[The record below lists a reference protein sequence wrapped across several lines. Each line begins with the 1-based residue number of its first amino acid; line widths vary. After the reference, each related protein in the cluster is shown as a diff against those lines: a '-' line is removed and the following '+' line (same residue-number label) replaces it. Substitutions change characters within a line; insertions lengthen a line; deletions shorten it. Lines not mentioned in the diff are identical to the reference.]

1 MSLYVLPENQELIW
15 KTISKV
21 PQFQQMNNQ
30 NNEKHLWFQNI
41 IRKFYEQTTPSI
53 NVNELRELNK
63 KTIQYMVSDLK
74 QQFQPVNNSFSYSTN
89 EFSNVFHQQ
98 PMSME
103 TNKQET
109 RNSILEKKQTI
120 LSDQF
125 EEKQK
130 EYQSFLQKPVTN
142 EIDFKENVQEDK
154 PIENMDELLQKQLK
168 EREYDVQNIITQ
180 KETENTDE
188 LLEINAIDLE
198 EKQGSKSVTWAD
210 EYKTL
215 NKSTQSDSSLVFQE
229 QFEQFKSYVEEQFT
243 EIKQEIASLKI
254 NQNDPHLETNIKQRM
269 KSVISKLQ
277 HYDNKE
283 EFASAV

>member
-188 LLEINAIDLE
+188 LLEINVIDLE

-229 QFEQFKSYVEEQFT
+229 QFEEFKSYVEEQFT
-243 EIKQEIASLKI
+243 EIKQEIATLKI

>member
-215 NKSTQSDSSLVFQE
+215 NKSTQSVSSLVFQE

-243 EIKQEIASLKI
+243 EIKQEIATLKI

>member
-229 QFEQFKSYVEEQFT
+229 QFEEFKSYVEEQFT
-243 EIKQEIASLKI
+243 EIKQEIATLKI

>member
-1 MSLYVLPENQELIW
+1 
-15 KTISKV
+15 
-21 PQFQQMNNQ
+21 
-30 NNEKHLWFQNI
+30 
-41 IRKFYEQTTPSI
+41 
-53 NVNELRELNK
+53 
-63 KTIQYMVSDLK
+63 
-74 QQFQPVNNSFSYSTN
+74 
-89 EFSNVFHQQ
+89 
-98 PMSME
+98 
-103 TNKQET
+103 
-109 RNSILEKKQTI
+109 
-120 LSDQF
+120 
-125 EEKQK
+125 
-130 EYQSFLQKPVTN
+130 
-142 EIDFKENVQEDK
+142 
-154 PIENMDELLQKQLK
+154 
-168 EREYDVQNIITQ
+168 IITQ

-215 NKSTQSDSSLVFQE
+215 NKSTQSVSSLVFQE

-243 EIKQEIASLKI
+243 EIKQEIATLKI

>member
-243 EIKQEIASLKI
+243 EIKQEIATLKI